1 MTARLVSLLG
11 ILLVTSLGS
20 GVSSGSKAPFED
32 IVKQMV
38 DTMDAL
44 TTTLA
49 TIRDEDTAKGAQP
62 ELRKAAAK
70 WQVIKKKAESLPP
83 PSREEKD
90 RVAKEYKVK
99 LEEAQKKL
107 FGEVGRVAT
116 VPGGR
121 EALRELSA
129 VLDKKTKQAGP

>member
-1 MTARLVSLLG
+1 MTARALGLVGVVLVSATLAG
-11 ILLVTSLGS
+11 AQG
-20 GVSSGSKAPFED
+20 GGKAPFED
-32 IVKQMV
+32 VVKQMLE
-38 DTMDAL
+38 TMDAL

-49 TIRDEDTAKGAQP
+49 TIRDDDTAKGAQP
-62 ELRKAAAK
+62 DLRKTAAK
-70 WQVIKKKAESLPP
+70 WQLIKKKAESLPP

-121 EALRELSA
+121 EALLELSA
-129 VLDKKTKQAGP
+129 VLDKQAKQVRP